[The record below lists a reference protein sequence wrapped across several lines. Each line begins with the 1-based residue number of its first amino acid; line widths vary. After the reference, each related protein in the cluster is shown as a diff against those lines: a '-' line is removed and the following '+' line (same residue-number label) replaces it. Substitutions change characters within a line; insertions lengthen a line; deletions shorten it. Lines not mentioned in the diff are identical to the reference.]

1 MHIFYQ
7 TNSKN
12 IIKEIPN
19 MIGKSI
25 HTICSDEQESD
36 RAKDDY
42 NKALEKSD
50 FTHNIKYQ
58 KQTRTRRFGKKNTA
72 WFNPLCSQSVKKNVG
87 KICVTLI
94 VKSFQKDHKYHKT
107 LNKYTIELSNSCKS
121 YMSSIITKHNNSLLD
136 KNY

>member
-7 TNSKN
+7 TSSKN
-12 IIKEIPN
+12 IIKEILN
-19 MIGKSI
+19 LIGKSI
-25 HTICSDEQESD
+25 HTICSDEQ
-36 RAKDDY
+36 DDY

-87 KICVTLI
+87 
-94 VKSFQKDHKYHKT
+94 
-107 LNKYTIELSNSCKS
+107 NCKKFS
-121 YMSSIITKHNNSLLD
+121 KRS
-136 KNY
+136 